1 MTAIFSDCGNYR
13 YRLERVID
21 TAGEGKVFAF
31 FGINPSTADATTDDA
46 TISKMTGFA
55 TRAGAGRIIVGNVF
69 SLISTD
75 INGLRKGLPLRGNE
89 HDKHFQQIINDADIL
104 IPCWGSRNKLAQEFR
119 SSLDECME
127 ILMSSQ
133 KPVRCFGKTK
143 GTGDPCHP
151 LMLAYSTKIIEWEL
165 ACQTGI

>member
-21 TAGEGKVFAF
+21 ATGEGKVFAF
-31 FGINPSTADATTDDA
+31 LGINPSTADAKTDDA
-46 TISKMTGFA
+46 TISKMTGLA
-55 TRAGAGRIIVGNVF
+55 TRTGAGRIIVGNVF

-89 HDKHFQQIINDADIL
+89 HDKHFQQIIKDADIL
-104 IPCWGSRNKLAQEFR
+104 IPCWGSRNKLAPEFR
-119 SSLDECME
+119 ISLDECME
-127 ILMSSQ
+127 ILLGSK
-133 KPVRCFGKTK
+133 KPFLCFGKTK

-151 LMLAYSTKIIEWEL
+151 GRLPYSTKIIEWVP
-165 ACQTGI
+165 ACQSGI